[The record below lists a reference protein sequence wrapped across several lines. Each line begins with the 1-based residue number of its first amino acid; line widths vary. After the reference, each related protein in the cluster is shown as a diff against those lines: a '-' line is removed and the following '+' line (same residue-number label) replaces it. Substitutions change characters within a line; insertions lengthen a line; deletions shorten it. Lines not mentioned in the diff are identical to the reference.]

1 MKFHQ
6 LFFAVASVSYFIHP
20 ADAALVAYEFNG
32 VLLNGV
38 ANDPKTPLGMS
49 IPKSSPISGRFYY
62 ETNTP
67 KIEHNQ
73 TIGIN
78 SYPVAWYRQSIV
90 GGLSGTIGS
99 DTFSAD
105 SYFITVAD
113 NVPATSTS
121 SLFDTVTIFFSNF
134 SGSPEQPDAPFKV
147 NDIDQTSSDFSIQL
161 RGSASLY
168 PTNELPTTLPIG
180 NFPTR
185 SVRVNDRDF
194 PSELAITSV
203 VSLILVPTPEPGSIT
218 ILAMGLPAIFGL
230 RRRMRGQKRG
240 VPQSRSRSAFTLA
253 ELLVAIA
260 IVGILVA
267 ILLPAISAARESAR
281 RSSCVNNIRQ
291 VGIALQNHEGA
302 HKAFPAGARA
312 NIDLGTSWWVDLLP
326 FLEST
331 AVYESLDLKG
341 INTGSVFFNTQNGP
355 AIDRVLLSAMRCP
368 STPVEPFW
376 PVNNYQ
382 VMMPSY
388 VGISGSSDRG
398 GFPESRNND
407 CCAYENPGRISGGG
421 LLIANRAIRAKQVT
435 DGLSSTLLVG
445 ECSDFAVTVQGKNRR
460 VDGGFPLGWIA
471 GTWAFGTPPNYAVS
485 PAPPSWNITTVEY
498 TPNMRAYEQP
508 GIDDN
513 RGANNPL
520 LSAHP
525 GGVNCAFADGS
536 VHLLS
541 DEIDVWILKRLA
553 TRDDGL
559 AVSSFPN

>member
-6 LFFAVASVSYFIHP
+6 LFFAVASICSFIQP
-20 ADAALVAYEFNG
+20 AHGAIIAYDFTG
-32 VLLNGV
+32 VLINGV
-38 ANDPKTPLGMS
+38 ANDPKTPIGMS
-49 IPKSSPISGRFYY
+49 IPISSPISGRFYF

-67 KIEHNQ
+67 KVEHSQ
-73 TIGIN
+73 TIGTN
-78 SYPVAWYRQSIV
+78 SYPIAWYRQSIV
-90 GGLSGTIGS
+90 SGLSGTIGS
-99 DTFSAD
+99 NTYSAD

-113 NVPATSTS
+113 NVPATAS
-121 SLFDTVTIFFSNF
+121 SPLFDTVTIFFSNF
-134 SGSPEQPDAPFKV
+134 SGSPEQPDSPFKA
-147 NDIDQTSSDFSIQL
+147 NGIDQTSADFYIQL
-161 RGSASLY
+161 RGSPSLY
-168 PTNELPTTLPIG
+168 STNELPTTLPIG

-194 PSELAITSV
+194 PAELSLFTVNSV
-203 VSLILVPTPEPGSIT
+203 TFVPTPEPQSIT
-218 ILAMGLPAIFGL
+218 ILAIGLPAFL
-230 RRRMRGQKRG
+230 SLTRRLRSRRRE
-240 VPQSRSRSAFTLA
+240 VPRYRSQSAFTLV

-260 IVGILVA
+260 IIGTLVA

-281 RSSCVNNIRQ
+281 RSSCINNIRQ
-291 VGIALQNHEGA
+291 VGIALQNHESV
-302 HKAFPAGARA
+302 HKALPVGARA

-331 AVYESLDLKG
+331 AVYERLDLKG

-355 AIDRVLLSAMRCP
+355 AIDRVLLSVMRCP

-398 GFPESRNND
+398 GFPESRIND
-407 CCAYENPGRISGGG
+407 CCAYKNPGRISGGG

-445 ECSDFAVTVQGKNRR
+445 ETSDFAVTVQGKTRR

-471 GTWAFGTPPNYAVS
+471 GTWAFGTPPNYALS

-498 TPNMRAYEQP
+498 TPNMRTYEQP

-525 GGVNCAFADGS
+525 GGVNCVFADGS

-541 DEIDVWILKRLA
+541 DEIDVWILKKLA
-553 TRDDGL
+553 SRDDGL
-559 AVSSFPN
+559 TVSSFPN